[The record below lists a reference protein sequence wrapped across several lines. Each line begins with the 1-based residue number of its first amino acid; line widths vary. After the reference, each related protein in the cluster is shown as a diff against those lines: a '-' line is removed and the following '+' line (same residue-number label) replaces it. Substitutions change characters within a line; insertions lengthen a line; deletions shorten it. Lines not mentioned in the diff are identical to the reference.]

1 MPKSLLILC
10 VILAANSEF
19 ASAQATVRVETT
31 DLQGPRSLQKQTGAA
46 AIRDYLQSW
55 QRFAA
60 ALEGNRADLLDEG
73 FVGVAKGKL
82 TDTVRQQVASGIRTH
97 YQDRAHDVRIVFYS
111 PDGLSIELKDTVDY
125 DVQVIDHGK
134 SKMTQR
140 VHAHYIVVLTPTEVR
155 WKVRVFQSVPG

>member
-10 VILAANSEF
+10 VMFAATSGF
-19 ASAQATVRVETT
+19 AGAQATVHVKSA
-31 DLQGPRSLQKQTGAA
+31 DLEGPRPLQKQTGAA

-55 QRFAA
+55 HCLAA
-60 ALEGNRADLLDEG
+60 TLEGNRADLLDED
-73 FVGVAKGKL
+73 FVGVARDKL
-82 TDTVRQQVASGIRTH
+82 ADTIREQAALGIRTH
-97 YQDRAHDVRIVFYS
+97 YRDRAHDLQIVFYS

-125 DVQVIDHGK
+125 DVQIIDHAK
-134 SKMTQR
+134 SQMTQR